1 MHIACKCC
9 NFDIMNVKPLSI
21 GFYLD
26 TRFPMKRHPG
36 KFAVKLRVHSHEDQK
51 QRLFTLKTYASEDEF
66 KTASKIN
73 VRSITD
79 SQLRLRSLMNE
90 VRAKAERLA
99 AMPHI
104 ITVNQ
109 FSEAWKGKK
118 ISTDLFEILEE
129 IKADL
134 TKLKKYGS
142 ASVTGFAIKRIK
154 KVHGKP
160 KLSIYDIT
168 PSWCKEYEVKSIYT
182 YKNSDSTLNFDMRE
196 IRRALNKVIN
206 SKMTSYSV
214 DHYPFGGNGYTIKQS
229 KSKKIALKE
238 FELEKFWNW
247 TPTQENY
254 QIAKDYFFAMFLCN
268 GLNPQDLL
276 SLTHDD
282 IKEDRIEFIRKK
294 SKEQNVVTK
303 VIKVHLSPEI
313 LGIFDR
319 NIGDGKYVWDCC
331 RESKSE
337 FENSELMANYRSRMN
352 KLLKRVA
359 KKIGINKPLH
369 GAMAR
374 SSFATRALT
383 QDANIVHISNMM
395 GHSSIKVTQ
404 GYFASF
410 TEDEQQKEISEKLL
424 SFDDE

>member
-1 MHIACKCC
+1 
-9 NFDIMNVKPLSI
+9 MNVKPLSI

-51 QRLFTLKTYASEDEF
+51 QRLFTLKTYASKDDYEKASDLSISTGKLPDEV
-66 KTASKIN
+66 I
-73 VRSITD
+73 
-79 SQLRLRSLMNE
+79 RLRILMNE
-90 VRAKAERLA
+90 ARKKAMHLA
-99 AMPHI
+99 SKPNI

-118 ISTDLFEILEE
+118 VSTDLFEVLEE

-154 KVHGKP
+154 KVHGKST
-160 KLSIYDIT
+160 LSIYDIT
-168 PSWCKEYEVKSIYT
+168 PMWCKQYEVDSIGKYE
-182 YKNSDSTLNFDMRE
+182 NSNSTVGFDMRE
-196 IRRALNKVIN
+196 IRKALNKVIN
-206 SKMTSYSV
+206 SKMTPYTN

-229 KSKKIALKE
+229 KSIKIALKP

-331 RESKSE
+331 RENKSE

-410 TEDEQQKEISEKLL
+410 AEDEQQKEISEKLL

>member
-1 MHIACKCC
+1 
-9 NFDIMNVKPLSI
+9 MNVKPLSI

-36 KFAVKLRVHSHEDQK
+36 KFAVKLRLHSHEDQK
-51 QRLFTLKTYASEDEF
+51 QRLFTLKTYASKDDYEKASDLSISTGKLPDEV
-66 KTASKIN
+66 I
-73 VRSITD
+73 
-79 SQLRLRSLMNE
+79 RLRILMNE
-90 VRAKAERLA
+90 ARKKAMHLA
-99 AMPHI
+99 SKPNI

-118 ISTDLFEILEE
+118 VSTDLFEVLEE

-154 KVHGKP
+154 KVHGKST
-160 KLSIYDIT
+160 LSIYDIT
-168 PSWCKEYEVKSIYT
+168 PMWCKQYEVDSIGKYE
-182 YKNSDSTLNFDMRE
+182 NSNSTVGFDMRE
-196 IRRALNKVIN
+196 IRKALNKVIN
-206 SKMTSYSV
+206 SKMTPYTN

-229 KSKKIALKE
+229 KSIKIALKP

-331 RESKSE
+331 RENKSE

-410 TEDEQQKEISEKLL
+410 AEDEQQKEISEKLL
-424 SFDDE
+424 NFDDE

>member
-1 MHIACKCC
+1 
-9 NFDIMNVKPLSI
+9 MNVKPLSI

-26 TRFPMKRHPG
+26 TRFPVQRHPG
-36 KFAVKLRVHSHEDQK
+36 KFAVKLRVHSHSEKKQK
-51 QRLFTLKTYASEDEF
+51 LFSLKTYASDDEF
-66 KTASKIN
+66 KRASNII

-79 SQLRLRSLMNE
+79 DQLRLRSLMNE

-99 AMPHI
+99 SMPHI
-104 ITVNQ
+104 ITINQ

-142 ASVTGFAIKRIK
+142 AAVTGFAIKRIK

-168 PSWCKEYEVKSIYT
+168 TMWCKTYEVDSIGLG
-182 YKNSDSTLNFDMRE
+182 NSAATIGFDMRE
-196 IRRALNKVIN
+196 IRKALNKVIN
-206 SKMTSYSV
+206 SKMTPYTN

-229 KSKKIALKE
+229 KSKKIALKP

-331 RESKSE
+331 RENKSE

-410 TEDEQQKEISEKLL
+410 ADEQQKEISEKLL
-424 SFDDE
+424 SFDDELTKVNKGEKS